1 MMMLARPPFMFCTP
15 WPYSQSPSSVGV
27 HGSRR
32 QRRVSALMSVWPFSM
47 RLAPPPVPRSVA
59 IVWNRPGSIS

>member
-1 MMMLARPPFMFCTP
+1 MFWTP
-15 WPYSQSPSSVGV
+15 WPYSRSPSRLGV
-27 HGSRR
+27 QGSRV